1 MNLADALS
9 GRAKLEGIQWMLRSG
24 APRRALRRK
33 LSSLL
38 AAPAM
43 LGPCQLRY
51 ARLGPGCT
59 LTAYYDALVSIEG
72 TKGYGARPVAVTL
85 RPDGDDNRH
94 HGSADLVEIQAE
106 AVRHGVAAPFRQ
118 LTADLPEWSMHLQVA
133 PLDAR
138 FPQLVR
144 WSDPCYARDAIA
156 GACAASEVARDQLP
170 ASHYAV
176 TLVRYRPAKRHVLR
190 YDPLETP
197 ERGTV
202 FAKLYPSEKGE
213 RVHRVATQVAEW
225 LGDHREGMTS
235 VRPLAYVA
243 EDAVVLYPRVVGAPL
258 CDYLRRPGPG
268 VARCLERAG
277 AALHALH
284 SLPQAVAGPLPVHD
298 FAAEIREVARDS
310 AHVPALLP
318 TIGAA
323 IGALLDRAQA
333 VRERLPQEP
342 PTFTHR
348 DFKCEHLLVAPGR
361 LTLIDFDRCAL
372 ADPAYDIGKFLADLQ
387 SWFFVYNQQGLEQAQ
402 ERFLAGYAPG
412 APTERLLRARLYE
425 AVQLVQMTVLRARL
439 FEHHAAY
446 RIERL
451 IGRAQA
457 VMNNLQSV
465 LDLTR
470 SLVNRKQPAAIS
482 G

>member
-1 MNLADALS
+1 M
-9 GRAKLEGIQWMLRSG
+9 
-24 APRRALRRK
+24 
-33 LSSLL
+33 
-38 AAPAM
+38 
-43 LGPCQLRY
+43 
-51 ARLGPGCT
+51 
-59 LTAYYDALVSIEG
+59 
-72 TKGYGARPVAVTL
+72 
-85 RPDGDDNRH
+85 
-94 HGSADLVEIQAE
+94 
-106 AVRHGVAAPFRQ
+106 
-118 LTADLPEWSMHLQVA
+118 
-133 PLDAR
+133 
-138 FPQLVR
+138 
-144 WSDPCYARDAIA
+144 
-156 GACAASEVARDQLP
+156 
-170 ASHYAV
+170 
-176 TLVRYRPAKRHVLR
+176 
-190 YDPLETP
+190 
-197 ERGTV
+197 

-387 SWFFVYNQQGLEQAQ
+387 SWFFAYNQEGLEQAQ
-402 ERFLAGYAPG
+402 EQFLAGYAPG

>member
-1 MNLADALS
+1 MAQEGRDDA
-9 GRAKLEGIQWMLRSG
+9 GRRPSYPEPRGTLKEDVDLESR
-24 APRRALRRK
+24 RRA
-33 LSSLL
+33 
-38 AAPAM
+38 
-43 LGPCQLRY
+43 
-51 ARLGPGCT
+51 
-59 LTAYYDALVSIEG
+59 V
-72 TKGYGARPVAVTL
+72 GARQAGRHPVDAAQ
-85 RPDGDDNRH
+85 RG
-94 HGSADLVEIQAE
+94 AAQ
-106 AVRHGVAAPFRQ
+106 GVAAQAEF
-118 LTADLPEWSMHLQVA
+118 TAGRPGHAGALPIAVREARARLHAHRLLRRSRLHRGHQGISCPPCRSMHLQVA

-197 ERGTV
+197 ERGTM